1 MTDSVNFGPATQ
13 GVMQMEGPGLEMES
27 PAVITGID
35 PATTVTVVVVASSVS
50 AGNSIQ
56 SSPASDTTFGGGKYY
71 HDVW

>member
-1 MTDSVNFGPATQ
+1 VADPANFGPDTPGA
-13 GVMQMEGPGLEMES
+13 MQMEGPDLGNER